1 MSVVKQALF
10 AGAVFTVALLLLAL
24 TGCKA
29 APTTNSSGSAAKSTF
44 SSASASAS
52 SSSKQLSPASS
63 SAPTS
68 SSSQEGT
75 TEIFSFYGLKVEV
88 TNVREIQ
95 QGSGYDGME
104 TWTYDIYVVY
114 PGATVT
120 VLNAGMSDPNYSED
134 GQPHAQYGFL
144 ISQDDPE
151 KNIKLVDGM
160 DPVEITPD
168 LTGIYSL
175 EASVYVLEFKMYDGN
190 AKGQN
195 TSKSAT

>member
-1 MSVVKQALF
+1 MSVVKQVLRS
-10 AGAVFTVALLLLAL
+10 GAVFTAAFLLLVLA
-24 TGCKA
+24 GCQA
-29 APTTNSSGSAAKSTF
+29 APTANSTG
-44 SSASASAS
+44 SSAKATSSAS
-52 SSSKQLSPASS
+52 SSQA
-63 SAPTS
+63 
-68 SSSQEGT
+68 GT
-75 TEIFSFYGLKVEV
+75 TEIFRFHGLKVEV

-151 KNIKLVDGM
+151 KNIKIVDGIGPM
-160 DPVEITPD
+160 EITPD
-168 LTGIYSL
+168 LGGVYSL
-175 EASVYVLEFKMYDGN
+175 EASLYVLGFKVWDGSEE
-190 AKGQN
+190 G
-195 TSKSAT
+195 

>member
-144 ISQDDPE
+144 LSPDYPD
-151 KNIKLVDGM
+151 KNIKIVDGIEPM
-160 DPVEITPD
+160 EITPD
-168 LTGIYSL
+168 LGGIYSL
-175 EASVYVLEFKMYDGN
+175 EASSYVLGFKIYDGSEE
-190 AKGQN
+190 G
-195 TSKSAT
+195 

>member
-1 MSVVKQALF
+1 MSVVKQVLRSS
-10 AGAVFTVALLLLAL
+10 AVFAAAFLLLVLA
-24 TGCKA
+24 GCKTA
-29 APTTNSSGSAAKSTF
+29 SPTNSSDSSAKST
-44 SSASASAS
+44 SSASTSAPS
-52 SSSKQLSPASS
+52 SSSP
-63 SAPTS
+63 
-68 SSSQEGT
+68 QEGT
-75 TEIFSFYGLKVEV
+75 TETFNYHHGLKLEV

-95 QGSGYDGME
+95 QGSSYDGME

-190 AKGQN
+190 AEGQN